1 MLFSSAFLTVKR
13 SSGSMTDTFF
23 RWLFVL
29 AFRSVL
35 PFIMNGLPFSITH
48 GSQFVQDIAQNA
60 AVEFSVRSIQSVCT
74 RGGASEATD
83 LG

>member
-35 PFIMNGLPFSITH
+35 PFIMNGLPSITH
-48 GSQFVQDIAQNA
+48 ESQFIQDIAPNT